1 MNGVDLAVLTRACQ
15 AVEVPSG
22 VSHTLSAGTV
32 VRILQHLGDGYT
44 VGVEYGGM
52 YRIDDTY
59 ADALGRERAEPR
71 LEPVDGPLS
80 EQMIRERLKTIYD
93 PEIPVD
99 VVELGLIYGCEIT
112 PLENGGNRVH
122 VTMSLTAPGCGMSEM
137 LKAEVERKLSVL
149 PTVKEVQVDV
159 VFEPPW
165 HPGLMSE
172 TARLQLGFDL

>member
-1 MNGVDLAVLTRACQ
+1 MGSVDLAVLTRACQ

-22 VSHTLSAGTV
+22 ANHTLSAGTV
-32 VRILQHLGDGYT
+32 VRILQQLGDGYT
-44 VGVEYGGM
+44 VGTEHGSM
-52 YRIDDTY
+52 YRVDDTY
-59 ADALGRERAEPR
+59 ADALGREKAEHQ
-71 LEPVDGPLS
+71 LASIDGPLS
-80 EQMIRERLKTIYD
+80 EQMIRERLKTVYD

-112 PLENGGNRVH
+112 PLEDDVNRVH
-122 VTMSLTAPGCGMSEM
+122 VTMSLTAPGCGMSEV
-137 LKAEVERKLSVL
+137 LKADVERKLSAL
-149 PTVKEVQVDV
+149 PSVKEVQVDV